1 MSYTEPKFLKASRG
15 SLILTRVAITF
26 GKKGRALRKAGSR
39 LFAGGNSPKNIFALK
54 QQGMLIIYPK
64 IYI

>member
-1 MSYTEPKFLKASRG
+1 M
-15 SLILTRVAITF
+15 ILTRVAITF

-39 LFAGGNSPKNIFALK
+39 LFAGGNSPKNIFVLK
-54 QQGMLIIYPK
+54 QQDMLIIYPK